1 MDEKCQ
7 FLSLHASYLPIQ
19 VLKTSLHGGLIRRMC
34 GIIFTEMNCDL
45 PTGISEMPDFKA
57 ARPLNTSF
65 SRFKVDIC
73 TENHVIKTMKC
84 ETLFNSDH
92 LNALA

>member
-1 MDEKCQ
+1 
-7 FLSLHASYLPIQ
+7 
-19 VLKTSLHGGLIRRMC
+19 MC
-34 GIIFTEMNCDL
+34 GIIFNEMNCDL

-73 TENHVIKTMKC
+73 TENCVIKTMKC

>member
-1 MDEKCQ
+1 
-7 FLSLHASYLPIQ
+7 
-19 VLKTSLHGGLIRRMC
+19 MC
-34 GIIFTEMNCDL
+34 GIIFNEMNCDL

-92 LNALA
+92 LNALAWRHFANKKAAFTFSAIKNKHVKFLKGL